1 MLACVKTPS
10 QAHAQKLNPAHLKPP
25 QSYLPPQALEHGL
38 YVVGYM
44 TGYVCS
50 PQQWA
55 YVRVTGAL
63 AAAAVHSPLL
73 TMVRR
78 FCNLPTATSTVHVA
92 TVPPLIPPGPP
103 TTLILIL
110 SNRRTA
116 ALAPEG
122 KSWAVNYIQVI

>member
-1 MLACVKTPS
+1 M
-10 QAHAQKLNPAHLKPP
+10 
-25 QSYLPPQALEHGL
+25 
-38 YVVGYM
+38 GYM

-73 TMVRR
+73 TMVSR

-103 TTLILIL
+103 TTSILIL
-110 SNRRTA
+110 SNRRRA

-122 KSWAVNYIQVI
+122 KKLGCQLYPGYIKIENAAKRQRLQV